1 METEMEHNQ
10 INRIVIKGVWVAVAM
25 GGSSNTGSNNTSS
38 NTSAQTMKEGD
49 KGKGAIWILQ
59 IPIMQWRKAT
69 TRRPGRDRRGVW
81 KGGLL

>member
-1 METEMEHNQ
+1 MEMGMETEMEHNQ

-49 KGKGAIWILQ
+49 KGKGAI
-59 IPIMQWRKAT
+59 
-69 TRRPGRDRRGVW
+69 
-81 KGGLL
+81 